1 MSEPRGTGDAGGPDG
16 PERPDGRV
24 CPECGAPRAADNT
37 PSCGCG
43 RRVSEALR
51 DARTAEAAAAEDF
64 DPLRIRP
71 YVELDGGTEQERGAA
86 PEADPGE
93 TMPLRAV
100 PPAGPAS
107 GRRPADPSAAP
118 PTPLSS
124 TGTTPDARDLSL
136 FEPETAVYGAEGGG
150 REPGSRRGRT
160 VLLGV
165 GGGLAAVLA
174 AAGLASGL
182 FAYET
187 PSRDRALPKDVRA
200 SVPAPPTSQEAPTPA
215 PAGTSPRQAPAP
227 VTPSATRSA
236 SASPSPSGSSASPS
250 PSTSATE
257 KATSTPSPSGAAE
270 AQEQSSPARE
280 TAPPTLRRGDRG
292 PEVLELELRLTQ
304 LGLYAREAK
313 GSYNESVEEAVARYQ
328 WARGVQPEEYGVY
341 DAVTRERL
349 EAETREP

>member
-1 MSEPRGTGDAGGPDG
+1 M
-16 PERPDGRV
+16 
-24 CPECGAPRAADNT
+24 
-37 PSCGCG
+37 
-43 RRVSEALR
+43 SEALR

-71 YVELDGGTEQERGAA
+71 YVELDGGVEQERGAER
-86 PEADPGE
+86 EADPGE
-93 TMPLRAV
+93 TMPLRAA

-107 GRRPADPSAAP
+107 GRGPVDPSAAP
-118 PTPLSS
+118 PTAPPSP
-124 TGTTPDARDLSL
+124 GTTSDARDLSL
-136 FEPETAVYGAEGGG
+136 FEPGTAAYGAEDGS

-165 GGGLAAVLA
+165 GGGLVAVLA

-187 PSRDRALPKDVRA
+187 PSRDRALPKEVRA
-200 SVPAPPTSQEAPTPA
+200 SVPAPPTSQEAETPA
-215 PAGTSPRQAPAP
+215 PAGTSPRPAPAP
-227 VTPSATRSA
+227 VTPSAPRSA

-304 LGLYAREAK
+304 LGLYAGEAK
-313 GSYNESVEEAVARYQ
+313 STYDEGVEEAVARYQ
-328 WARGVQPEEYGVY
+328 WARGVQPKEYGVY